1 MTAFYLTIRCFIQNQ
16 WKCFLAQNP
25 YCLTIFIDK
34 FRKLNTKKDLWVVCP
49 YFKRWQLSL
58 PSTGIRFDEGVII
71 APAFLFSQSKPLLH
85 ILNFLTQRSHDIIF
99 FSHFCN
105 HFIMKVSV
113 SSACIIFHIPFRMS
127 WHLQFQSFGWKRVIS
142 APSGMESLYS
152 VYSTISDIC
161 SNSQVPFFTFNLFSG
176 INCIKML
183 RILVR
188 LHT

>member
-1 MTAFYLTIRCFIQNQ
+1 MFSCP
-16 WKCFLAQNP
+16 NP
-25 YCLTIFIDK
+25 YFLTIFIDK
-34 FRKLNTKKDLWVVCP
+34 FRKLNIKKDLWVVCS

-58 PSTGIRFDEGVII
+58 PSTGIWFDEGVII
-71 APAFLFSQSKPLLH
+71 APEFPFSQSKPLLH
-85 ILNFLTQRSHDIIF
+85 ILNFFTQRSHDIL
-99 FSHFCN
+99 FSHFAIILLWRCQFLQLALF
-105 HFIMKVSV
+105 FIFPSD
-113 SSACIIFHIPFRMS
+113 MS

-161 SNSQVPFFTFNLFSG
+161 SKSQVPFFTFNLFSG

-183 RILVR
+183 RMLVR

>member
-1 MTAFYLTIRCFIQNQ
+1 MFSCPKPLFFDYFYWQIQ
-16 WKCFLAQNP
+16 KFE
-25 YCLTIFIDK
+25 YKKRFMSCL
-34 FRKLNTKKDLWVVCP
+34 
-49 YFKRWQLSL
+49 
-58 PSTGIRFDEGVII
+58 
-71 APAFLFSQSKPLLH
+71 FLFQEVTTLPTKYPHLIWWRGHNRSWFPIQSIQTTFAHSKIFRTAVAWHHSFFH
-85 ILNFLTQRSHDIIF
+85 I
-99 FSHFCN
+99 CN
-105 HFIMKVSV
+105 HFIMTVSV

-176 INCIKML
+176 INCIKMV
-183 RILVR
+183 RMLVR